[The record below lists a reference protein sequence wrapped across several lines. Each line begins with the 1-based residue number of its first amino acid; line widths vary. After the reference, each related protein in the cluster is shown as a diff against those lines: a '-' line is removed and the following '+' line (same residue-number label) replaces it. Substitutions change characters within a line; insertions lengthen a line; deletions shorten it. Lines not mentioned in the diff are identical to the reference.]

1 MNILILGD
9 IMGKSGREVL
19 KKNLKN
25 LIEKN
30 KIEFVVANGEN
41 AADDGR
47 GLTKEIVNELF
58 SLGIDVITSG
68 NHVWDKKE
76 IIELVEKNN
85 KVLRPANFV
94 EGSPGKGFGIY
105 LSKMQKYK
113 IGVINLIGNVFM
125 KKSDDVFKVASDLKN
140 KLKLKKDVDFLI
152 IDFHGEITSEKM
164 AIGHFFDGAS
174 TVVVGTH
181 THIPTADTR
190 ILKKG
195 TAYQTDIG
203 MCGDYDSVIG
213 MNKENSIKKFLK
225 DKNAINH
232 FPANGEASLS
242 GILIEANLN
251 NGLAQK
257 VKRIIIGGSLIWFYG
272 WAFSLGWNK
281 T

>member
-19 KKNLKN
+19 KKNLNN
-25 LIEKN
+25 LIEQN
-30 KIEFVVANGEN
+30 KVDFVVANGEN

-47 GLTKEIVNELF
+47 GITQNIANELL
-58 SLGIDVITSG
+58 STGIDVITTG

-76 IIELVEKNN
+76 IIELTEKNN
-85 KVLRPANFV
+85 NVLRPSNFV

-105 LSKMQKYK
+105 FSKNHKYK

-125 KKSDDVFKVASDLKN
+125 RKSDDAFKVAYDLKN
-140 KLKLKKDVDFLI
+140 KIKLKKDVDFLI

-174 TVVVGTH
+174 TAVVGTH

-190 ILKKG
+190 ILKNG

-213 MNKENSIKKFLK
+213 MNKENSIKRFLK
-225 DKNAINH
+225 DKNAINN

-257 VKRIIIGGSLIWFYG
+257 VRRIIKGGSLV
-272 WAFSLGWNK
+272 
-281 T
+281 

>member
-19 KKNLKN
+19 KKNLNN
-25 LIEKN
+25 LVEEN
-30 KIEFVVANGEN
+30 QVDFVIANGEN
-41 AADDGR
+41 AADDGK
-47 GLTKEIVNELF
+47 GITEEIANELL
-58 SLGIDVITSG
+58 STGIDVITSG

-76 IIELVEKNN
+76 IIELIEKNN
-85 KVLRPANFV
+85 KILRPANFV
-94 EGSPGKGFGIY
+94 EGSPGKGFGVY
-105 LSKMQKYK
+105 FSKNHKYK

-125 KKSDDVFKVASDLKN
+125 RKSDDVFKVASELK
-140 KLKLKKDVDFLI
+140 KKIKLKKDVDFLI

-164 AIGHFFDGAS
+164 AIGHFFDGVS
-174 TVVVGTH
+174 TAVVGTH

-190 ILKKG
+190 ILKNG

-225 DKNAINH
+225 DKSAINN

-251 NGLAQK
+251 DGLAQK
-257 VKRIIIGGSLIWFYG
+257 VRRIIKGGSLV
-272 WAFSLGWNK
+272 
-281 T
+281 

>member
-1 MNILILGD
+1 
-9 IMGKSGREVL
+9 MGKSGREVL
-19 KKNLKN
+19 KKNLNN
-25 LIEKN
+25 LIEQN
-30 KIEFVVANGEN
+30 KVDFVVANGEN

-47 GLTKEIVNELF
+47 GITQNIANELL
-58 SLGIDVITSG
+58 SSGIDVITTG

-76 IIELVEKNN
+76 IIELTEKNN
-85 KVLRPANFV
+85 NVLRPANFV

-105 LSKMQKYK
+105 FSKNHKYK

-125 KKSDDVFKVASDLKN
+125 RKSDDAFKVANDLKN
-140 KLKLKKDVDFLI
+140 KIKLKKDVDFLI

-174 TVVVGTH
+174 TAVVGTH

-190 ILKKG
+190 ILKNG

-213 MNKENSIKKFLK
+213 MNKENSIKRFLK
-225 DKNAINH
+225 DKNAINN

-257 VKRIIIGGSLIWFYG
+257 VRRIIKGGSLV
-272 WAFSLGWNK
+272 
-281 T
+281 